1 MKQLKVAV
9 IGGGSSY
16 TPELVEGIIKKRS
29 SLPVSEI
36 VLIDVKAGEE
46 KVKINTNLVSR
57 MFKKEKMDT
66 TISYSLDRREAL
78 VDADFVMAQLRVGG
92 LAARVIDEKIPLK
105 YGMVGQETTGMG
117 GFFKALRTIP
127 VMMDICRD
135 IEEVCPNAWL
145 INFTNPSGLSLK

>member
-36 VLIDVKAGEE
+36 VLIDVKAGGEE

-57 MFKKEKMDT
+57 MFKKEKNGHDN
-66 TISYSLDRREAL
+66 LL
-78 VDADFVMAQLRVGG
+78 
-92 LAARVIDEKIPLK
+92 
-105 YGMVGQETTGMG
+105 
-117 GFFKALRTIP
+117 
-127 VMMDICRD
+127 
-135 IEEVCPNAWL
+135 
-145 INFTNPSGLSLK
+145 